1 MSSIN
6 ETCWQ
11 TKAKREQ
18 AIKDAAL
25 NKERAEMQQKVEQ
38 RAAVSYANVEGR
50 ARKPNKWGKKQPE
63 TFDQSKETITQ
74 WLEKFTEELD
84 LWYDKVHW
92 LSQLLDCMPETTKDY
107 LMAQRRKLPQNS
119 LITQQHA
126 LALTLDSLPRDHNR
140 PTAKL
145 NEK

>member
-1 MSSIN
+1 MERAAGISKKRVALDDPKTKYHKEIKAVQHGYGEEIIRLHALKETCMSAIH

-18 AIKDAAL
+18 AIKDAAF
-25 NKERAEMQQKVEQ
+25 NKERAEMQQKVEH

-92 LSQLLDCMPETTKDY
+92 LSQLLRAMG
-107 LMAQRRKLPQNS
+107 
-119 LITQQHA
+119 
-126 LALTLDSLPRDHNR
+126 
-140 PTAKL
+140 
-145 NEK
+145 